1 MQKEEIIMLTEA
13 LDTAGYKILYFEWK
27 EYCSPGDPYFGETID
42 LKILK
47 KPPKKEKSSNPV

>member
-1 MQKEEIIMLTEA
+1 MQKEEIIRLTEA
-13 LDTAGYKILYFEWK
+13 LDTAGYKILNFKWK
-27 EYCSPGDPYFGETID
+27 ECYSPGDPYFGEVVD